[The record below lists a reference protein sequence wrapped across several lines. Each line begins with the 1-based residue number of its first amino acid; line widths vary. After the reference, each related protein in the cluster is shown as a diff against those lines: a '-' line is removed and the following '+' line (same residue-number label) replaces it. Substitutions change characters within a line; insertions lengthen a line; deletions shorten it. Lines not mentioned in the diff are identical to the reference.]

1 MFCIEAPG
9 LVLIFDIPLRA
20 ALGEQEV
27 RGMDMSRIKARAAV
41 AAATEQFQAMGR
53 IVENVLFPLVLLLFP
68 LLKAN
73 QGVDLWD
80 TGYSLGNYRF
90 FGQIGG
96 VWTLL
101 TFLSNIVGF
110 VLTKLPMGGTML
122 GMKVYTSLL
131 VSLMALLGYRFFKTK
146 MPAWLAFLG
155 EMAAIGFCWCPTV
168 ILYNYLTYFLYL
180 CGAVLLF
187 RGLAGRRTIC
197 LFLAGVVLGMNAF
210 VRFPGNVL
218 EAALIIAVWYYGAL
232 KKKSVKKIASETGI
246 CILGYLG
253 AFLVMLAGISLF
265 YGADALGNMVE
276 GVFGMAGSASDYTLG
291 EMLLAILD
299 AYFKGFQWLL
309 YMILCVLPG
318 IPFLVIKKER
328 FLRLRKIIYCMC
340 IPVLFWVLGRWGMY
354 NFKYYQKESAL
365 QWGAVFL
372 LVAIAQTVWM
382 LFTKMLDDEW
392 RLIGCIALIIILI
405 TPLGSNNY
413 IWPALNNLFFITPV
427 VFWMV
432 YRLARWGRAYLDATG
447 KVPLFPVKAM
457 LSAILTAFFIQ
468 AIGIGCCYVFLDG
481 ETGEKREYKVAENR
495 VLHGMYTNEM
505 NAETLEELTLFM
517 TENHEEYA
525 DKKLILYGNIPALA
539 YYLDKPPAISTTW
552 ADLDT
557 SSLEQLR
564 EELKE
569 ISQMVSRGEER
580 PLVIL
585 TPELAAYLS
594 GDEKAVE
601 WWGSDEEAL
610 AKDEKLKAI
619 QEFMAEGSYTQA
631 FANEA
636 FVVYE

>member
-1 MFCIEAPG
+1 
-9 LVLIFDIPLRA
+9 
-20 ALGEQEV
+20 
-27 RGMDMSRIKARAAV
+27 MDTGRIKARAAAIV
-41 AAATEQFQAMGR
+41 GTEQFQKAGR
-53 IVENVLFPLVLLLFP
+53 IVENIVFPLILLLFP

-73 QGVDLWD
+73 QGIDLWD

-90 FGQIGG
+90 CGEIGG

-101 TFLSNIVGF
+101 TFLSNVTGF

-122 GMKVYTSLL
+122 GMKLYTGLL
-131 VSLMALLGYRFFKTK
+131 VSLMALVGYRFFKTK
-146 MPAWLAFLG
+146 MPSWLAFLG
-155 EMAAIGFCWCPTV
+155 EVAAIGFCWCPTV
-168 ILYNYLTYFLYL
+168 ILYNYLTYFLFL

-187 RGLAGRRTIC
+187 RGLAGSRMVC
-197 LFLAGVVLGMNAF
+197 LFLAGIALGMNVF

-218 EAALIIAVWYYGAL
+218 EAVLIIAVWYYGAL
-232 KKKSVKKIASETGI
+232 KKKSVRKIVQETGI
-246 CILGYLG
+246 CILGYFA
-253 AFLVMLAGISLF
+253 AFLVMLGIVSAF
-265 YGADALGNMVE
+265 YGTDTLPNMLA
-276 GVFGMAGSASDYTLG
+276 GVFGMAASASDYTFG
-291 EMLLAILD
+291 EMILAILD

-328 FLRLRKIIYCMC
+328 FLKLRKIIYCIC
-340 IPVLFWVLGRWGMY
+340 IPVLFWILGRWGMY
-354 NFKYYQKESAL
+354 NFRYYQKESAL

-372 LVAIAQTVWM
+372 LVAIVHMVWM
-382 LFTKMLDDEW
+382 LVTKRLDDEW
-392 RLIGCIALIIILI
+392 RLIGCIALCIILI

-413 IWPALNNLFFITPV
+413 IWPALNNLFFVAPV

-432 YRLARWGRAYLDATG
+432 YRLARWGRAYLDAEG

-457 LSAILTAFFIQ
+457 LSAILLAFFVQ
-468 AIGIGCCYVFLDG
+468 AVGIGCCYVFLDG
-481 ETGEKREYKVAENR
+481 ETGEKRGYKVAENR

-505 NAETLEELTLFM
+505 NAETLEEITFFM
-517 TENHEEYA
+517 TENQGEYG

-557 SSLEQLR
+557 SSLEQLKGEL
-564 EELKE
+564 EEL
-569 ISQMVSRGEER
+569 SRAARQGEER

-585 TPELAAYLS
+585 TPALAAHLS

-610 AKDEKLKAI
+610 AQDEKLRAI
-619 QEFMAEGSYTQA
+619 QEFMIENSYEQA

>member
-1 MFCIEAPG
+1 
-9 LVLIFDIPLRA
+9 
-20 ALGEQEV
+20 
-27 RGMDMSRIKARAAV
+27 MDTGRIKARAAV
-41 AAATEQFQAMGR
+41 IVGTEQFQKAGR
-53 IVENVLFPLVLLLFP
+53 IVENVVFPLILLLFP

-73 QGVDLWD
+73 QGIDLWD

-90 FGQIGG
+90 FGEIDG

-101 TFLSNIVGF
+101 TFLSNVTGF

-122 GMKVYTSLL
+122 GMKLYTGLL
-131 VSLMALLGYRFFKTK
+131 VSLMALVGYRFFKTK
-146 MPAWLAFLG
+146 MPAWLAFSG
-155 EMAAIGFCWCPTV
+155 EAAAIGFCWCPTV
-168 ILYNYLTYFLYL
+168 ILYNYLTYFLFL

-187 RGLAGRRTIC
+187 RGLAGGRMVC
-197 LFLAGVVLGMNAF
+197 LFLAGIVLGMNVF

-218 EAALIIAVWYYGAL
+218 EAALIAAVWYYGAL
-232 KKKSVKKIASETGI
+232 KKKSVRKIVQETGI
-246 CILGYLG
+246 CILGYLT
-253 AFLVMLAGISLF
+253 AFLVMLGIVSAF
-265 YGADALGNMVE
+265 YGMSAFQNMVA
-276 GVFGMAGSASDYTLG
+276 GVFGMTESASDYTFG

-328 FLRLRKIIYCMC
+328 FLKLRKIIYCIC
-340 IPVLFWVLGRWGMY
+340 IPVLFWILGRWGMY
-354 NFKYYQKESAL
+354 NFRYYQKESAL

-372 LVAIAQTVWM
+372 LVAIAHMVWM
-382 LFTKMLDDEW
+382 LVTKRLDDEW
-392 RLIGCIALIIILI
+392 RLIGCIALCIILI

-413 IWPALNNLFFITPV
+413 IWPALNNLFFVAPV

-432 YRLARWGRAYLDATG
+432 YRFARWGRAYLDATG

-457 LSAILTAFFIQ
+457 LSAILLAFFVQ
-468 AIGIGCCYVFLDG
+468 AVGIGCCYVFLDG

-495 VLHGMYTNEM
+495 VLQGMYTNEM
-505 NAETLEELTLFM
+505 NAETLEEITFFM
-517 TENHEEYA
+517 TENQGEYG
-525 DKKLILYGNIPALA
+525 DKKLILYGNIPALS

-557 SSLEQLR
+557 SSLEQLKKEL
-564 EELKE
+564 EEL
-569 ISQMVSRGEER
+569 SRAAKQGEES

-585 TPELAAYLS
+585 TPALAAYLS
-594 GDEKAVE
+594 GDKKAVE
-601 WWGSDEEAL
+601 WWGSDKEAL
-610 AKDEKLKAI
+610 AQDEKLRAI
-619 QEFMAEGSYTQA
+619 QEFMIENSYEQA